1 MSVRPFSCHTA
12 ACLAALLLPPAAPA
26 QVSDGKGL
34 TPLEGVVAIS
44 DERALWDSVK
54 DSRDANEL
62 QAYLAQFPKGLF
74 ATVAAIRIRA
84 MGGTGPVA
92 NPQVAPKASGAPAT
106 EGIAAPV
113 AGPSASY
120 GGRLVARIRPNIT
133 FVPNLVGIIGN
144 PGAEVEV
151 RADADGTIIS
161 RKLLRSSGSRAWD
174 EAVLKAIDKTET
186 LPRDIDGRVPGYLEF
201 TFRPIDQSQL
211 ESGKLAQKLE
221 SERVAAD
228 TQYKLAQTREVP
240 VPAKKETCLAAA
252 EGAGS
257 GAGGANSAVAQVA
270 TTKKLEPDL
279 TIKSKVIYFD
289 YDSSAIK
296 PEFQAVVESHARL
309 LRAEK
314 SRRVALEG
322 HTDARG
328 GREYNLALGQ
338 KRADA
343 VRSAMSLL
351 GVPDSQMEAVS
362 FGMEKPAAQG
372 SDEASLAKNRR
383 VEIN

>member
-1 MSVRPFSCHTA
+1 M
-12 ACLAALLLPPAAPA
+12 
-26 QVSDGKGL
+26 
-34 TPLEGVVAIS
+34 
-44 DERALWDSVK
+44 
-54 DSRDANEL
+54 
-62 QAYLAQFPKGLF
+62 
-74 ATVAAIRIRA
+74 
-84 MGGTGPVA
+84 
-92 NPQVAPKASGAPAT
+92 
-106 EGIAAPV
+106 
-113 AGPSASY
+113 
-120 GGRLVARIRPNIT
+120 
-133 FVPNLVGIIGN
+133 
-144 PGAEVEV
+144 
-151 RADADGTIIS
+151 
-161 RKLLRSSGSRAWD
+161 
-174 EAVLKAIDKTET
+174 
-186 LPRDIDGRVPGYLEF
+186 
-201 TFRPIDQSQL
+201 
-211 ESGKLAQKLE
+211 
-221 SERVAAD
+221 
-228 TQYKLAQTREVP
+228 
-240 VPAKKETCLAAA
+240 
-252 EGAGS
+252 
-257 GAGGANSAVAQVA
+257 NSAVAQVA

-328 GREYNLALGQ
+328 GREYNLAIGQ

-343 VRSAMSLL
+343 VRCAMSLL